1 MELTNIHFTTFRALM
16 ALCLFLL
23 FSATQSPA
31 QTPITIA
38 SPLTHA
44 QMQPALGRL
53 SEIFPELAITY
64 RQMRSTQI
72 AAALRV
78 HDHSEIDIAILPT
91 PDIAVALTNDGL
103 AARFAAD
110 GTENWRGELHSIA
123 NDPAVFVYRPSA
135 FVEYDLPRNRLGLV
149 QFLEQNPT
157 QTFQRIGIVNIGID
171 SVAYTLASQDSLR
184 SPLFWRLTQAFGN
197 AQARIYNTEA
207 ELLDALEQGQIDFG
221 YNIPLT
227 AISARNNVD
236 TGTQYFFPDDYVI
249 SLPWTLLA
257 ARHNGHNLHLSV
269 AQFLTLPE
277 NTDLLGLSTLSTIRA
292 TATANYQPVPLGPE
306 LMVFLDQIKRSR
318 FLDSWF
324 QLATGS

>member
-1 MELTNIHFTTFRALM
+1 MRLTRSFFPEIRVLM
-16 ALCLFLL
+16 IVWLL
-23 FSATQSPA
+23 SPWPATQIAA

-38 SPLTHA
+38 SPLA
-44 QMQPALGRL
+44 PGQMQPALDRL
-53 SEIFPELAITY
+53 SEIFPELTVTY

-110 GTENWRGELHSIA
+110 DTENWRGELHSIA

-135 FVEYDLPRNRLGLV
+135 FADYDLPRNRLELV
-149 QFLEQNPT
+149 QFLEQNPSK
-157 QTFQRIGIVNIGID
+157 TFQRIGIVNIGID

-207 ELLDALEQGQIDFG
+207 ELLDALERGDIDFG
-221 YNIPLT
+221 YNVPLT
-227 AISARNNVD
+227 AISARENVG
-236 TGTQYFFPDDYVI
+236 TGMQYSFPDDYVI
-249 SLPWTLLA
+249 SLPWTLLV
-257 ARHNGHNLHLSV
+257 ARDSGQNLHLSV

-277 NTDLLGLSTLSTIRA
+277 NVDLFGLSTLSTFRA

-318 FLDSWF
+318 FLDFWF
-324 QLATGS
+324 QLATGI